1 MLKVVIVE
9 DQEKTRDTIKYQLA
23 GMFDDIK
30 VVGEAGGLA
39 EAEKV
44 LQNADPDLVF
54 LDVELADGTSFTL
67 LKKIPNPRFRII
79 FITAHDKYAI
89 TAIKFSALD
98 FLLKPIDRLELKEA
112 VEKYYQIQIPEYKQK
127 LKNLVHNMET
137 GPVGTHKIAL
147 SSATEIEF
155 AEISTIIRLEGEKN
169 YTTFFLDSRKKI
181 TVTRTLKDFE
191 EMLEGFG
198 FFRIHQSHIIN
209 LAHLHKYVKG
219 KGGHVIMDDGASVEV
234 SVRRKESLMASL
246 GIK

>member
-1 MLKVVIVE
+1 MLKVAIVE
-9 DQEKTRDTIKYQLA
+9 DQKKTRDTLKYLLA
-23 GMFDDIK
+23 EMFDGIT
-30 VVGEAGGLA
+30 VVGEAGGID

-44 LQNADPDLVF
+44 LKNTDPDLVF
-54 LDVELADGTSFTL
+54 LDVELNDGTSFTL
-67 LKKIPNPRFRII
+67 LKKFSGPSFKII

-89 TAIKFSALD
+89 SAIKFSALD
-98 FLLKPIDRLELKEA
+98 FLLKPIDRHELKES
-112 VEKYYQIQIPEYKQK
+112 VEKYYKTHIPGYKQK

-137 GPVGTHKIAL
+137 APIGSHKIAL

-155 AEISTIIRLEGEKN
+155 APIATIIRLEGEKN
-169 YTTFFLDSRKKI
+169 YTTFFLDNHKKI

-198 FFRIHQSHIIN
+198 FFRVHQSHVIN

-219 KGGHVIMDDGASVEV
+219 KGGYAIMNDGSKVEV
-234 SVRRKESLMASL
+234 SVRRKESLMAIL